1 MNGGKGLEDSISNFN
16 PEDLFSGLGGLEKSL
31 NDLSEANVPA
41 DIGNTAENTQ
51 AIKDS
56 LDISSE
62 DLKYLRD
69 LAEQEVIN
77 RFTTAEL
84 KIDFTANNNVN
95 SDTDI
100 DGIVDA
106 LANRVQE
113 ALVSTAEGVH

>member
-1 MNGGKGLEDSISNFN
+1 M
-16 PEDLFSGLGGLEKSL
+16 
-31 NDLSEANVPA
+31 
-41 DIGNTAENTQ
+41 
-51 AIKDS
+51 
-56 LDISSE
+56 
-62 DLKYLRD
+62 RD

>member
-1 MNGGKGLEDSISNFN
+1 MGV
-16 PEDLFSGLGGLEKSL
+16 LEKSL